1 VFRHHPVP
9 VTESI
14 KGFTVW
20 GVEQANQNAV
30 YKPSKGFLAVNFTL
44 LAQAG
49 DQVLKLPAGQTGSGK
64 DADVF
69 RHVFFP
75 PTARF

>member
-1 VFRHHPVP
+1 
-9 VTESI
+9 
-14 KGFTVW
+14 
-20 GVEQANQNAV
+20 
-30 YKPSKGFLAVNFTL
+30 L

-69 RHVFFP
+69 RHVFSLLRLDFDRQP
-75 PTARF
+75 IEVKAERQQSHFRL